1 MSSKSLVELI
11 LGGLVDAQGPAMQS
25 NALALLSLS
34 GLKAEDMVIPGDS
47 RHQTVFAIIDS
58 LARRRK
64 HIDATTVWT
73 IGHASKSF
81 TEDDRRW
88 LRDLQVSNELD
99 TERFTQV
106 VEDFR
111 AVRRHG
117 SLVNTLDQYLQQLR
131 EKKIDVMSCA
141 AALEAHLR
149 DLTATS
155 AVDGTGEDDVYEV
168 SSDWELQEQ
177 GKLASVT
184 PTGIT
189 EIDRMIKGWRPNLN
203 IIAGQP
209 SSGKSAL
216 LASIIDAQLDMGL
229 DADGNGG
236 MVIGLFGLEDAT
248 RWIFERLI
256 ARDLKIPLSEVGV
269 RHRPP
274 EMAERYQNLA
284 AAHSKRLRRLITYRH
299 DSIITDDLCRRGASW
314 VYSKKCASIYVD
326 NGSEVEHLTDTNQD
340 HRLRVGE
347 SYRRMRNTA
356 ISTNCPWVVLVHTA
370 RPEDQAERPPRLTEI
385 AESAYI
391 ERRARVV
398 LGMWEKDKD
407 ADYSRCTVLKNT
419 KGKRGLTSK
428 LLRHTEA
435 ALIDRV
441 EGESVSLEAEKWQEI
456 NAAKE
461 RKLENQAK
469 EKALKEAMTAKLKAE
484 REAGKARQ
492 KAFGE

>member
-1 MSSKSLVELI
+1 MI
-11 LGGLVDAQGPAMQS
+11 LGGLVDAQGPSMQS

-34 GLKAEDMVIPGDS
+34 GLKSEDMAVPGDS
-47 RHQTVFAIIDS
+47 RTKSVFDIIES

-73 IGHASKSF
+73 IGHASKTF

-88 LRDLQVSNELD
+88 LRELQAGNELD
-99 TERFTQV
+99 TEKFTQV

-111 AVRRHG
+111 AIKRHG
-117 SLVNTLDQYLQQLR
+117 SLVSTLDRYLQELR
-131 EKKIDVMSCA
+131 EKKIDVMSAA

-155 AVDGTGEDDVYEV
+155 AADGTGEDDVFEV
-168 SSDWELQEQ
+168 SSDWDLQEAGQ
-177 GKLASVT
+177 LASVI

-189 EIDRMIKGWRPNLN
+189 EIDRMIKGWRPSLN

-216 LASIIDAQLDMGL
+216 LASIIDAQLDIGV

-256 ARDLKIPLSEVGV
+256 ARDLRIPLSEVGV
-269 RHRPP
+269 RHRDRD
-274 EMAERYQNLA
+274 MALLYQNLA
-284 AAHSKRLRRLITYRH
+284 AAHSKRLRRLVTYRH

-326 NGSEVEHLTDTNQD
+326 NGSEVEHSTELNAD

-370 RPEDQAERPPRLTEI
+370 RPEDLVERPPRLTEI

-398 LGMWEKDKD
+398 LGMWEREKEG
-407 ADYSRCTVLKNT
+407 DYSRCTVLKNT

-435 ALIDRV
+435 ALVDRI
-441 EGESVSLEAEKWQEI
+441 EGESVNLEAEKWREI
-456 NAAKE
+456 NQAKE
-461 RKLENQAK
+461 KKLENQAK
-469 EKALKEAMTAKLKAE
+469 EKELKERIASQKKAE
-484 REAGKARQ
+484 REAGKPKQ